1 MKATTRKL
9 LVLLLCGMPLL
20 ASAEIAV
27 VTSPDTGVSS
37 LSEREVRQLFNGETR
52 ELGGQRVTLLDLPE
66 GDPVREDFYRE
77 LMGRTADQMES
88 HWARQVFTGGGRP
101 PRETSGVADMRSRA
115 ASAGALGYLP
125 AEEVDEDE
133 LRVLFRLSR

>member
-9 LVLLLCGMPLL
+9 LVLLLCGLPLL

-66 GDPVREDFYRE
+66 GDATRDTFYRE
-77 LMGRTADQMES
+77 LMGRTTDQMQS
-88 HWARQVFTGGGRP
+88 HWARQVFTGGARP
-101 PRETSGVADMRSRA
+101 PREVASISEMKSRA
-115 ASAGALGYLP
+115 ASPGALGYLP
-125 AEEVDEDE
+125 ADEVDEDE
-133 LRVLFRLSR
+133 LRVLFRLR